1 MTFHL
6 ASKTAVFQINLSL
19 LPHSTTTIVRHE
31 TLGCVR
37 GALDGAVEHGARG
50 VVSETRGFSL
60 TLEGV
65 RALLAFARKAVKML
79 INGSLVIM

>member
-1 MTFHL
+1 M
-6 ASKTAVFQINLSL
+6 
-19 LPHSTTTIVRHE
+19 RHE

-37 GALDGAVEHGARG
+37 GAWDGMEEHGARG
-50 VVSETRGFSL
+50 VVLETRGSSL

-65 RALLAFARKAVKML
+65 LELYAFARKAVKML

>member
-19 LPHSTTTIVRHE
+19 LPHSTTTTVRHE

-37 GALDGAVEHGARG
+37 GAWDGTVEHGALG
-50 VVSETRGFSL
+50 VVSETRGSSL

-65 RALLAFARKAVKML
+65 LALHAFARKAVKML
-79 INGSLVIM
+79 INGSLAII